1 MITGAAGGIG
11 SVLVD
16 RFVDNG
22 DTVATDVSS
31 DALDQLRGRA
41 GAELITAA
49 ADGSGLLQAR
59 RRRA

>member
-1 MITGAAGGIG
+1 M
-11 SVLVD
+11 
-16 RFVDNG
+16 DNG